1 MRFAN
6 FKKVVRGV
14 VEVSWTLIPVV
25 LALNTSSALSATAS
39 EQTSIP
45 VRGYEKFAVFPISYA
60 NERGTK
66 VDSQTAESLQE
77 TWWQVRE
84 ELADSGRFLV
94 ATKSFL
100 QKADVFQPRAQIT
113 SSDAVILGRYVEA
126 DALMTMSLED
136 RTFTMTVWDAAE
148 GVVAW
153 RSAMELH
160 PSVLVR
166 DQLAKVGRGLVR
178 EFLATIPY
186 HGITLKD
193 SLARSAVYEDGGKK
207 LVKVQIGS
215 NGAYKAGDEV
225 QWISLDRVSL
235 GALFQGAARSTV
247 KAEGVI
253 QEVRDK
259 LAIVE
264 LRRVVDISAI
274 KAGTL
279 VFAPMEKARLESLQ
293 LKQKDVTSSSAV
305 LSLLAAGS
313 PHGQGLEPEGKKRE
327 RDQDET
333 GPLAT
338 TLSILASLAVI
349 LLIAF

>member
-1 MRFAN
+1 MRINGF
-6 FKKVVRGV
+6 
-14 VEVSWTLIPVV
+14 V
-25 LALNTSSALSATAS
+25 LLLSILLPASDLLAAPAAAPNAVPAGTTAVAT
-39 EQTSIP
+39 P
-45 VRGYEKFAVFPISYA
+45 VRGYEKFAVFPIAFSDQ
-60 NERGTK
+60 RGLK
-66 VDSQTAESLQE
+66 VDSQTADSLQE
-77 TWWQVRE
+77 AWWEVRE
-84 ELADSGRFLV
+84 ELADTGRFLV

-100 QKADVFQPRAQIT
+100 QKADVFQPRANLA

-126 DALMTMSLED
+126 DALMTMKLED
-136 RTFTMTVWDAAE
+136 RVFSMTVWDAAE
-148 GVVAW
+148 GIVAW
-153 RSAMELH
+153 RSSIELH
-160 PSVLVR
+160 PSILIR
-166 DQLAKVGRGLVR
+166 DQLTKVGRGLVR
-178 EFLATIPY
+178 EFLAAVPY

-207 LVKVQIGS
+207 MVKVQIGS
-215 NGAYKAGDEV
+215 RGAFKAGDEV

-235 GALFQGAARSTV
+235 GALFQGAAKSTV

-253 QEVRDK
+253 LEVKEK

-264 LRRVVDISAI
+264 LRRVADLSAI

-279 VFAPMEKARLESLQ
+279 VYAPLEKARLDSLQ
-293 LKQKDVTSSSAV
+293 IRQKDVTSSEAV

-313 PHGQGLEPEGKKRE
+313 PGGQGLEPEGKKVE
-327 RDQDET
+327 RDQAET